1 MTQSKKAFIIA
12 EAGVNHNGSIELAR
26 ELVDAAIS
34 AGADAVKF
42 QSFIASAIVTANASK
57 AEYQIANTGSSESQ
71 LKMLQS
77 LELSQQQQREVYEYC
92 QSRGI
97 QFLSTPFDSASLKFL
112 TKNLGLKTIKIGSGE
127 LTNAPFLLE
136 VAQSADKII
145 LSTGM
150 STIDEVSEALGVIAF
165 GMTTQKDIAPTRTS
179 MTAAFESPQGK
190 KAISE
195 RVTLLHCTTD
205 YPTKPVD
212 VNLNAMLTLGDKF
225 NCQIGFS
232 DHSVGVHLAVAA
244 VAMGA
249 TIIEKH
255 LTTSRALPGPD
266 HQASLE
272 PSEFKMLVSQIRE
285 LEVALGSGEKVPTE
299 VEVQNKKIAR
309 RSIVAARQIK
319 IGEVFTKDN
328 IMIKRP
334 GTGRSPIEYWSLL
347 NTKATRDIAENE
359 II

>member
-12 EAGVNHNGSIELAR
+12 EAGVNHNGSIELAH

-42 QSFIASAIVTANASK
+42 QSFIASAIVTADASK

-77 LELSQQQQREVYEYC
+77 LELSQQQQRELYEYC

-97 QFLSTPFDSASLKFL
+97 QFLSTPFDSASLEFL

-136 VAQSADKII
+136 VAQCADKII

-179 MTAAFESPQGK
+179 MTAAFESP
-190 KAISE
+190 
-195 RVTLLHCTTD
+195 
-205 YPTKPVD
+205 
-212 VNLNAMLTLGDKF
+212 
-225 NCQIGFS
+225 
-232 DHSVGVHLAVAA
+232 
-244 VAMGA
+244 
-249 TIIEKH
+249 
-255 LTTSRALPGPD
+255 
-266 HQASLE
+266 
-272 PSEFKMLVSQIRE
+272 
-285 LEVALGSGEKVPTE
+285 
-299 VEVQNKKIAR
+299 
-309 RSIVAARQIK
+309 
-319 IGEVFTKDN
+319 
-328 IMIKRP
+328 
-334 GTGRSPIEYWSLL
+334 
-347 NTKATRDIAENE
+347 
-359 II
+359 

>member
-1 MTQSKKAFIIA
+1 MIRAKKTFIIA
-12 EAGVNHNGSIELAR
+12 EAGVNHNGSMKLAH

-42 QSFIASAIVTANASK
+42 QSFIASAIVTADANK
-57 AEYQIANTGSSESQ
+57 AEYQIINTGSSESQ
-71 LKMLQS
+71 LKMLQD
-77 LELSQQQQREVYEYC
+77 LELSHQQQRELYEYC
-92 QSRGI
+92 QGHGI
-97 QFLSTPFDSASLKFL
+97 QFLSTPFDSASLDFL
-112 TKNLGLKTIKIGSGE
+112 TADLGLTTIKVGSGE

-136 VAQSADKII
+136 VAQSAEKII

-150 STIDEVSEALGVIAF
+150 STIDEVTEAISVIAF
-165 GMTTQKDIAPTRTS
+165 AMTSSTGARPSKTS
-179 MTAAFESPQGK
+179 MTAAFESPEGK
-190 KAISE
+190 KAINE

-205 YPTKPVD
+205 YPTKPED
-212 VNLNAMLTLGDKF
+212 VNLKAMLTLGDKF
-225 NCQIGFS
+225 KCQIGFS

-255 LTTSRALPGPD
+255 LTTSRALTGPD
-266 HQASLE
+266 HKASLE
-272 PSEFKMLVSQIRE
+272 PNEFKNLVHQIRE
-285 LEVALGSGEKVPTE
+285 LENALGSGEKAPTK
-299 VEVQNKKIAR
+299 VEIQNKKIAR
-309 RSIVAARQIK
+309 RSIVAAKQIK

-328 IMIKRP
+328 IVIKRP

-347 NTKATRDIAENE
+347 DTKATRDIAENE